1 MQAAARVE
9 GLKTQFVAAEEAF
22 KAVTALRDEAQM
34 KALAATITA
43 SGKTMAEVIAWIKG
57 VDSCLN
63 GVDNQLMMKG

>member
-1 MQAAARVE
+1 MQAAVRVE

-34 KALAATITA
+34 KALAATIAA
-43 SGKTMAEVIAWIKG
+43 SGKTMVEMIAWIKN

-63 GVDNQLMMKG
+63 DVDNQ

>member
-1 MQAAARVE
+1 ME

-34 KALAATITA
+34 KALAATIAA

-63 GVDNQLMMKG
+63 DVDNQLMMKG